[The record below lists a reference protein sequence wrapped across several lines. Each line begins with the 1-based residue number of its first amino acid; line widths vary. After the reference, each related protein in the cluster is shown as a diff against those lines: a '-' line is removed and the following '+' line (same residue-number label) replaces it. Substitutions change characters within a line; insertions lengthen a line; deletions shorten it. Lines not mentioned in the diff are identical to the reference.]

1 MASRHSYTVEPMAS
15 PAPVVTLPPGR
26 VAPRG
31 RSRVSGR
38 LARPISRGVH
48 PCRAVPAPGVVDA
61 AVDLGISL
69 AGADAVDTFAASSM
83 ADALSGTGIPE
94 WQIYYGFIAGLTPCV
109 IAAYEFGKRIIIQRR
124 CELCGGSGLI
134 QKGRYMRKCTS
145 CGGFLPWQS
154 WELFFTSDAGNGSR
168 VRAPKGQTSVFYD
181 VEAARKDGAEQ
192 AARAREAEAAAGAA
206 KARVKPSSLA
216 SIDFDDDM
224 FVGAG
229 EGAPE
234 PVMQT
239 CDEDDQAAMESV
251 LSTFGASEKTA
262 TAPGEDDEVE
272 EREAAAAAP
281 RRPSTLASMDLDDD
295 DWMNADLSAKAAPEP
310 VMQTCDED
318 DQAAMESVLSA
329 ITGAEKDDREE
340 EVRRPATLA
349 SMDFDDD
356 MLTGSA
362 GEGGFEP
369 VMQTCDEDDQAAME
383 SVLFRFNGQN
393 EIESV
398 EEKRKPSTLA
408 SIDFDDDMFVGA
420 GDGVPEPVM
429 QTCDEDDQAAMENV
443 LSTFGTKR
451 RDAAA
456 DNDDDDEGKGGRR
469 DVLAGCVALF
479 SALALAPTATAADIV
494 DTGGYMSFEELEA
507 RARAAYRAKRLDEA
521 RDLLT
526 RIIGMEPEDG
536 TWRERRAQVL
546 VDLKQ
551 FQAAIEDFDAAES
564 LYDKDYKS
572 LGLFSNRALARE
584 GLSDWSGAVRDY
596 TECINL
602 SREIGGVP
610 PYVLNSRGNAFSSL
624 GRYDEALGDYEEAA
638 KTFQVMKNLSGAIYA
653 RSNAA
658 LTLAELGRDEE
669 AMREMEAV
677 ARRAAGSIDM
687 RAALAAMH
695 WSRGEEDEAERDW
708 NWACEKINSGVLTEG
723 GPALD
728 GCALYRD
735 SDWLGRIRRWPPSMV
750 SKMDDFIRLRKPSN
764 A

>member
-1 MASRHSYTVEPMAS
+1 MA
-15 PAPVVTLPPGR
+15 PGR

-38 LARPISRGVH
+38 PARPISRGVH

-83 ADALSGTGIPE
+83 ADALSDTGIPE
-94 WQIYYGFIAGLTPCV
+94 WQIYYGFIAGLSPFV
-109 IAAYEFGKRIIIQRR
+109 IAAYEFGKRIIIQRQ
-124 CELCGGSGLI
+124 CELCRGSGLI
-134 QKGRYMRKCTS
+134 QKGRYSRKCTS

-181 VEAARKDGAEQ
+181 VEAARRDGAEQ
-192 AARAREAEAAAGAA
+192 AARAREREAAAGAA

-224 FVGAG
+224 FVG
-229 EGAPE
+229 
-234 PVMQT
+234 
-239 CDEDDQAAMESV
+239 S
-251 LSTFGASEKTA
+251 
-262 TAPGEDDEVE
+262 
-272 EREAAAAAP
+272 
-281 RRPSTLASMDLDDD
+281 
-295 DWMNADLSAKAAPEP
+295 
-310 VMQTCDED
+310 
-318 DQAAMESVLSA
+318 
-329 ITGAEKDDREE
+329 
-340 EVRRPATLA
+340 
-349 SMDFDDD
+349 
-356 MLTGSA
+356 
-362 GEGGFEP
+362 
-369 VMQTCDEDDQAAME
+369 
-383 SVLFRFNGQN
+383 
-393 EIESV
+393 
-398 EEKRKPSTLA
+398 
-408 SIDFDDDMFVGA
+408 
-420 GDGVPEPVM
+420 GDGAPEPVM

-443 LSTFGTKR
+443 LSTFGAKK

-456 DNDDDDEGKGGRR
+456 DDDDDEGKGGRR
-469 DVLAGCVALF
+469 DVLAGCVALL

-551 FQAAIEDFDAAES
+551 FQAAIEDFDAAEG

-572 LGLFSNRALARE
+572 LGLLSNRALARE
-584 GLSDWSGAVRDY
+584 GLSDWTGAVRDY

-610 PYVLNSRGNAFSSL
+610 PYVLNSRGNALSSL

>member
-1 MASRHSYTVEPMAS
+1 MA
-15 PAPVVTLPPGR
+15 PGR

-38 LARPISRGVH
+38 PARPISRGVH

-83 ADALSGTGIPE
+83 ADALSDTGIPE
-94 WQIYYGFIAGLTPCV
+94 WQIYYGFIAGLSPFV
-109 IAAYEFGKRIIIQRR
+109 IAAYEFGKRIIIQRQ
-124 CELCGGSGLI
+124 CELCRGSGLI
-134 QKGRYMRKCTS
+134 QKGRYSRKCTS

-181 VEAARKDGAEQ
+181 VEAARRDGAEQ
-192 AARAREAEAAAGAA
+192 AARAREREAAAGAA

-229 EGAPE
+229 AGAPE

-251 LSTFGASEKTA
+251 LSTFGAPGKTA

-272 EREAAAAAP
+272 EGEAAAVDP
-281 RRPSTLASMDLDDD
+281 PRPSTLASMDLDDD
-295 DWMNADLSAKAAPEP
+295 EWMNADLSAKAAPEP

-329 ITGAEKDDREE
+329 IAGAEKDDREE

-383 SVLFRFNGQN
+383 SVLFRFNARN

-408 SIDFDDDMFVGA
+408 SIDFDDDMFVGS
-420 GDGVPEPVM
+420 GDGAPEPVM

-443 LSTFGTKR
+443 LSTFGAKKQ
-451 RDAAA
+451 DAA
-456 DNDDDDEGKGGRR
+456 DDGDDDDEGKGGRR
-469 DVLAGCVALF
+469 DVLAGCVALL

-551 FQAAIEDFDAAES
+551 FQAAIEDFDAAEG

-572 LGLFSNRALARE
+572 LGLLSNRALARE

-610 PYVLNSRGNAFSSL
+610 PYVLNSRGNALSSL

-638 KTFQVMKNLSGAIYA
+638 KTFQVMHNLSGAIYA

-669 AMREMEAV
+669 AIREMEAV

>member
-1 MASRHSYTVEPMAS
+1 MAS

-526 RIIGMEPEDG
+526 RIIGTEPEDG